1 MVDRDERRCFTR
13 NAEKVQH
20 IDSRRLFPGWK
31 WDNCTILVSFL
42 MYLLFDALEFGRLGD
57 VAEMGCELVY

>member
-1 MVDRDERRCFTR
+1 
-13 NAEKVQH
+13 
-20 IDSRRLFPGWK
+20 
-31 WDNCTILVSFL
+31 